1 MLLSIEGEE
10 KSGKT
15 TLAYTAPLPI
25 VGFSFDLGTDRAING
40 TKYDEWFKGL
50 KIERVP
56 YGAEVSWNGND
67 ITIYD
72 LPRPIQLNQEA
83 LSGFMELWAYFI
95 QLCASAMMDKSVS
108 TIVVD
113 TMTLCR
119 RIKADAYLQELQE
132 EVAKENA
139 KDGKNRR
146 PRKQLLQIEY
156 GHANDSI
163 RNLYDLA
170 QSMGKN
176 FVAVHHLTDEYK
188 PQLKSDGTVESMPTG
203 TRVLEG
209 LVGTYRYQDLA
220 VRNEKKGSGI
230 ETKILS
236 CGYNLGLEGMAII
249 GCSWDT
255 LAGMISGSLG
265 GRIQIQRRGQ
275 EVAAK

>member
-50 KIERVP
+50 TIKRIP
-56 YGAEVSWNGND
+56 YGAGTSWSGND

-72 LPRPIQLNQEA
+72 LPRPIQLSQEL
-83 LSGFMELWAYFI
+83 LSGFMELWNYFI
-95 QLCASAMMDKSVS
+95 QLCAKAMMDPAIS

-132 EVAKENA
+132 GSPN
-139 KDGKNRR
+139 R

-209 LVGTYRYQDLA
+209 LVGTYRYQDVA
-220 VRNEKKGSGI
+220 VRNEKRGSSI

-236 CGYNLGLEGMAII
+236 CGYNLGLEGMSIVN
-249 GCSWDT
+249 CSWDT
-255 LAGMISGSLG
+255 LVGMISGSLG
-265 GRIQIQRRGQ
+265 GRINIQRRKQ